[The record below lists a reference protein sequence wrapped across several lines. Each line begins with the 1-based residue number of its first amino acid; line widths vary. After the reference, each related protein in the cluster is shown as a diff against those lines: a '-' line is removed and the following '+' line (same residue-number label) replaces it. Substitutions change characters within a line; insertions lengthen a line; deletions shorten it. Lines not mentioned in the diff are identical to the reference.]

1 MFRHKARGG
10 PMASVGLIRAGIL
23 SPIAAF
29 LARKHASPEALVVRN
44 GLPSWVLGDPELL
57 IPVPALIRLL
67 FEAATEVDA
76 DAGALAGQDA
86 DVDAL
91 GMLGRLICGAPTLAA
106 ALDALAEYHP
116 AFMSTGRVWVESQ
129 GPGIELCQAFPAL
142 DHRWQQ
148 TTHYAIGLMV
158 AIVRRAAG
166 PTWRPREV
174 KCQSARSNTLGGI
187 ESLANASIKFEQ
199 PVSSIIIPRDVLTAP
214 LPAYAPP
221 SAAEIDVWKAAAP
234 GLDFVRSIGQIIET
248 LSCDGFPCIETTASA
263 IGTSVRTLQR
273 RLAKAGFTH
282 EQLLARSRCAIATAL
297 LEKTDS
303 KILDIALD
311 LGYSDHAHFTRAF
324 RRWTGHSPQ
333 EFRHNRTN
341 G

>member
-1 MFRHKARGG
+1 
-10 PMASVGLIRAGIL
+10 MASVGLIRAGIL

-29 LARKHASPEALVVRN
+29 LARRHASAEALVVRN

-57 IPVPALIRLL
+57 IPMSALIRLL
-67 FEAATEVDA
+67 ADAANEVDA

-86 DVDAL
+86 DLDAL
-91 GMLGRLICGAPTLAA
+91 GMLGRLICGAPTLAD
-106 ALDALAEYHP
+106 ALEALAEHHP
-116 AFMSTGRVWVESQ
+116 AFTSSGRVWVESQ
-129 GPGIELCQAFPAL
+129 GPGIELCHAFPAL
-142 DHRWQQ
+142 DDRWQQ

-158 AIVRRAAG
+158 AIVRRAVG

-174 KCQSARSNTLGGI
+174 KCQAGWSKSLAGV
-187 ESLANASIKFEQ
+187 ESLANASITFER
-199 PVSSIIIPRDVLTAP
+199 PVTSIAIPRDLLTAR

-221 SAAEIDVWKAAAP
+221 AAAEIDGWNEAAP
-234 GLDFVRSIGQIIET
+234 ALDFVRSIGQIIET

-333 EFRHNRTN
+333 EFRQNRTN